1 MDDVVG
7 MRACAVSA
15 VGAPPF
21 MTSKFPCGP
30 KHTTHA
36 ITVIISI
43 VVIAKAFRE
52 RSFLVECRPVLQST
66 YVCYCDVTP
75 LGIWK
80 SVTVSI
86 VSVQPMSL

>member
-52 RSFLVECRPVLQST
+52 RSFLVDPFYNLRM
-66 YVCYCDVTP
+66 
-75 LGIWK
+75 
-80 SVTVSI
+80 SVTV
-86 VSVQPMSL
+86 M